1 MEKIDKMPDAVK
13 KDLIRFLEEI
23 PVEKYSEPWRS
34 IQVAIAMIMAP
45 GSFKEKVHV
54 YLESSEGAHEEGAF
68 DSHTMSIKIWPHKL
82 QMSRHKREWTSWSGY
97 RTNEHYYYTFPNGK
111 HSTSEFEEL
120 ISGAGGL
127 FYSNYS
133 EENKDGAQSSGYFA
147 NYHIETNVK

>member
-1 MEKIDKMPDAVK
+1 MLDKLPVFVRNKLID
-13 KDLIRFLEEI
+13 FLNGI
-23 PVEKYSEPWRS
+23 PVEKYSDEWRA
-34 IQVAIAMIMAP
+34 IRVAIAMIMAP
-45 GSFKEKVHV
+45 GSFKDKVHV
-54 YLESSEGAHEEGAF
+54 YLESHEGAHEEGAF

-111 HSTSEFEEL
+111 HSVSEFEEL
-120 ISGAGGL
+120 ISDTGEL